1 MLALETKGFLN
12 PVEKKNTLQ
21 HVGFKWFLT
30 RPLKNLHELKRS

>member
-12 PVEKKNTLQ
+12 PVEKNTLQ